1 MVSIGTGMKF
11 NAYEILS
18 RAVESGV
25 SYGYMRAHKHTDTPN
40 EDAIKTEI
48 ENAIMTELCEV
59 ITFDDNN

>member
-1 MVSIGTGMKF
+1 MKINTGMRF

-18 RAVESGV
+18 RAVEEGV
-25 SYGYMRAHKHTDTPN
+25 SYGYMRAHKHTDIPT

-59 ITFDDNN
+59 ITFEGDN